1 MIAGGFALDRPAD
14 DVYSVQGHAEVHPHM
29 PENDAPTTDR
39 RFKRL
44 SRLLTRLVRS
54 RTYPVVLAILLV
66 LTLSSF
72 GVLIFERETNQSF
85 QSFGDAVWWT
95 VVTAATV
102 GYGDKVPVTTG
113 GRLVGVLVMIFGVG
127 LLGMVTGRIASWLVE
142 WKIKEGS
149 GLSTQKKTKGHFIIC
164 GWKHE
169 MSRILKDILTVNP
182 DFSDEDI
189 VLVSMVEPAE
199 VENLRVEP
207 ELQNIRFVKGDYVD
221 ETVLHRANIKKAAR
235 VLILADTSSQ
245 ASAQE
250 IDARAVMTILSIK
263 AISKYIYTCVE
274 LIDSKFKRYLENV
287 HCDEILLSREHNR
300 ILLANAASA
309 SGISHVMHELIDV
322 EKGPLV
328 TRRVPGRFVGDT
340 FDNLSK
346 HFRDVDKSILI
357 GILENTGNIFR
368 RKREALRDAQKTP
381 DVARLVANLQAVKE
395 LRGNQPVF
403 NPGPDYLIKPN
414 SRAILI
420 RS

>member
-1 MIAGGFALDRPAD
+1 M
-14 DVYSVQGHAEVHPHM
+14 QGLSEVHPHM
-29 PENDAPTTDR
+29 PENDAPTTSR
-39 RFKRL
+39 WLKRL
-44 SRLLTRLVRS
+44 PRLLKRLARS

-72 GVLIFERETNQSF
+72 WVLLFERNANQSF

-95 VVTAATV
+95 LVTAATV
-102 GYGDKVPVTTG
+102 GYGDKVPITTG
-113 GRLVGVLVMIFGVG
+113 GRLVGVLVMVFGVG
-127 LLGMVTGRIASWLVE
+127 LVGMVTGRIASWLVE

-149 GLSTQKKTKGHFIIC
+149 GLSTQKKTKRHFVIC
-164 GWKHE
+164 GWKYE
-169 MSRILKDILTVNP
+169 MARVLKDILAVNP

-199 VENLRVEP
+199 VENLRSEP
-207 ELQNIRFVKGDYVD
+207 ELQAIRFVRGDYVD
-221 ETVLHRANIKKAAR
+221 ETVLHRANIKRAAR
-235 VLILADTSSQ
+235 VLILADTSTE

-250 IDARAVMTILSIK
+250 IDARAVMAVLTVK
-263 AISKYIYTCVE
+263 TISKYIYTCVE
-274 LIDSKFKRYLENV
+274 IIDSKFKRYLENV

-309 SGISHVMHELIDV
+309 SGISHVVHELIDV
-322 EKGPLV
+322 GKGPLV
-328 TRRVPGRFVGDT
+328 TTRVPGRFVGDT

-346 HFRDVDKSILI
+346 HFREADKSILI
-357 GILENTGNIFR
+357 GILENTGNIFH

-420 RS
+420 RK

>member
-1 MIAGGFALDRPAD
+1 
-14 DVYSVQGHAEVHPHM
+14 M
-29 PENDAPTTDR
+29 PEHDAPMTTR
-39 RFKRL
+39 RLRRL

-72 GVLIFERETNQSF
+72 GVLIFERETNQEFHSL
-85 QSFGDAVWWT
+85 GDAVWWT
-95 VVTAATV
+95 LVTAATV

-113 GRLVGVLVMIFGVG
+113 GRLVGVLVMVFGVG
-127 LLGMVTGRIASWLVE
+127 LVGMVTGRIASWLVE
-142 WKIKEGS
+142 WQIKEGS

-164 GWKHE
+164 GWKQE

-189 VLVSMVEPAE
+189 VLVNLVEPAE
-199 VENLRVEP
+199 VENLRVDP
-207 ELQNIRFVKGDYVD
+207 ELQNVRFVRGDYVD
-221 ETVLHRANIKKAAR
+221 ETVLHRANIKQAAR
-235 VLILADTSSQ
+235 VLILADTSIQ

-250 IDARAVMTILSIK
+250 IDARAVMAVLTIKSL
-263 AISKYIYTCVE
+263 SKYIYVCVE

-287 HCDEILLSREHNR
+287 HCDEILLSRDHNR

-309 SGISHVMHELIDV
+309 SGISHVVHELIDV
-322 EKGPLV
+322 EKGSLV

-340 FDNLSK
+340 FDNLSTY
-346 HFRDVDKSILI
+346 FREVDKSILI
-357 GILENTGNIFR
+357 GILENTGNIFH
-368 RKREALRDAQKTP
+368 RKREALREAQKTP

-403 NPGPDYLIKPN
+403 NPGPDYVIKLN

>member
-1 MIAGGFALDRPAD
+1 
-14 DVYSVQGHAEVHPHM
+14 M
-29 PENDAPTTDR
+29 PEHDAPMTTR
-39 RFKRL
+39 RLRRL

-72 GVLIFERETNQSF
+72 GVLIFERETNQEFHSL
-85 QSFGDAVWWT
+85 GDAVWWT
-95 VVTAATV
+95 LVTAATV

-113 GRLVGVLVMIFGVG
+113 GRLVGVLVMVFGVG
-127 LLGMVTGRIASWLVE
+127 LVGMVTGRIASWLVE
-142 WKIKEGS
+142 WQIKEGS

-164 GWKHE
+164 GWKQE

-207 ELQNIRFVKGDYVD
+207 ELQNIRFVRGDYVD
-221 ETVLHRANIKKAAR
+221 ETVLHRANIKQAAR
-235 VLILADTSSQ
+235 VLILADTSIQ

-250 IDARAVMTILSIK
+250 IDARAVMAVLTIKSL
-263 AISKYIYTCVE
+263 SKYIYACVE

-287 HCDEILLSREHNR
+287 HCDEILLSRDHNR

-309 SGISHVMHELIDV
+309 SGISHVVHELIDV
-322 EKGPLV
+322 EKGSLV

-340 FDNLSK
+340 FDNLSTY
-346 HFRDVDKSILI
+346 FREVDKSILI
-357 GILENTGNIFR
+357 GILENTGNIFH
-368 RKREALRDAQKTP
+368 RKREALREAQKTP

-403 NPGPDYLIKPN
+403 NPGPDYVIKLN

-420 RS
+420 RR

>member
-1 MIAGGFALDRPAD
+1 MPGL
-14 DVYSVQGHAEVHPHM
+14 AEEHPHM
-29 PENDAPTTDR
+29 AENDAPTTGR

-44 SRLLTRLVRS
+44 PRPLKRLVRS
-54 RTYPVVLAILLV
+54 RAYPVVLAILLV

-72 GVLIFERETNQSF
+72 WVLFFEREANQSF

-95 VVTAATV
+95 LVTAATV
-102 GYGDKVPVTTG
+102 GYGDKVPITTG
-113 GRLVGVLVMIFGVG
+113 GRLVGVLVMVFGVG
-127 LLGMVTGRIASWLVE
+127 LVGMVTGRIASWLVE
-142 WKIKEGS
+142 WKIKEGG

-169 MSRILKDILTVNP
+169 MARVLKDILAVNP

-189 VLVSMVEPAE
+189 VLVSMVEPAT
-199 VENLRVEP
+199 VENLRGEP
-207 ELQNIRFVKGDYVD
+207 ELQAIRFVRGDYVD
-221 ETVLHRANIKKAAR
+221 ETVLHRANVKQAVR
-235 VLILADTSSQ
+235 VLILADTSAQ

-250 IDARAVMTILSIK
+250 IDARAVMAVLTIK
-263 AISKYIYTCVE
+263 TISKYIYTCVE

-309 SGISHVMHELIDV
+309 SGISHVVHELIDV

-328 TRRVPGRFVGDT
+328 TTRFPGRFVGDT
-340 FDNLSK
+340 FDNLGR
-346 HFRDVDKSILI
+346 HFRETDRSILI
-357 GILENTGNIFR
+357 GVLENTGNIFH

-420 RS
+420 RE

>member
-1 MIAGGFALDRPAD
+1 
-14 DVYSVQGHAEVHPHM
+14 M
-29 PENDAPTTDR
+29 PENDAPTTNR
-39 RFKRL
+39 RLRRL

-72 GVLIFERETNQSF
+72 GVLVFERETNQSF

-113 GRLVGVLVMIFGVG
+113 GRLVGVLVMVFGVG
-127 LLGMVTGRIASWLVE
+127 LVGMVTGRIASWLVE
-142 WKIKEGS
+142 WQIKEGS

-164 GWKHE
+164 GWKQE

-189 VLVSMVEPAE
+189 VLVSLVEPAK
-199 VENLRVEP
+199 VENLRGDP
-207 ELQNIRFVKGDYVD
+207 ELQNVRFVRGDYVD
-221 ETVLHRANIKKAAR
+221 ETVLHRANIKQAAR
-235 VLILADTSSQ
+235 VLILADTSTQ

-250 IDARAVMTILSIK
+250 IDARAVMAVLTIKSL
-263 AISKYIYTCVE
+263 SKYIYTCVE

-309 SGISHVMHELIDV
+309 SGISHVVHELIDV
-322 EKGPLV
+322 EKGSLV

-340 FDNLSK
+340 FDNLSTY
-346 HFRDVDKSILI
+346 FREVDKSILI

-368 RKREALRDAQKTP
+368 RKREALREAQKTP

-403 NPGPDYLIKPN
+403 NPGPDYVIKLN

-420 RS
+420 RR